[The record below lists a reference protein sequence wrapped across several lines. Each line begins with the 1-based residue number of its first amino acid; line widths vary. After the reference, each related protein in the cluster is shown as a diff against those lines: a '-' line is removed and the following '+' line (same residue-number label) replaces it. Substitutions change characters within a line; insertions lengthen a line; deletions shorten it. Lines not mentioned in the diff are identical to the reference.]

1 MFDFVFYYR
10 VVIFVDVIN
19 LLVDNSQ
26 VKLFVGGIDVLIQ
39 FYYYNDRYRYIVD
52 IYNLAELR
60 GITLAEDGSLRI
72 GFVTIFIQLIEDF
85 II

>member
-1 MFDFVFYYR
+1 MFDFVFYYC

-19 LLVDNSQ
+19 LLVDNLQ

-39 FYYYNDRYRYIVD
+39 FYYYNDCYCYIVD
-52 IYNLAELR
+52 IYNLVELR
-60 GITLAEDGSLRI
+60 GITLVEDGLLCI
-72 GFVTIFIQLIEDF
+72 GFVMIFIQLIEDF